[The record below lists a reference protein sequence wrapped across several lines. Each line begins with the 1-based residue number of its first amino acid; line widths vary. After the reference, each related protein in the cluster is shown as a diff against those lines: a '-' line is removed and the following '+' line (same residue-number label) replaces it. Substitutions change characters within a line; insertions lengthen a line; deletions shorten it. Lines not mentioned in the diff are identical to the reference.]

1 MCAKTAGGVNVG
13 EYEESRIRNYV
24 QVFKLRSCYVHV
36 CKQVFKNGSG
46 DDQVAD
52 ADDRSGLDFVV
63 NVVLFITRMRNKIS
77 YASKISRH

>member
-1 MCAKTAGGVNVG
+1 MKKV
-13 EYEESRIRNYV
+13 ESEIT
-24 QVFKLRSCYVHV
+24 FKFSSYVHV

-63 NVVLFITRMRNKIS
+63 NVVLLITRNNENAKQD
-77 YASKISRH
+77 